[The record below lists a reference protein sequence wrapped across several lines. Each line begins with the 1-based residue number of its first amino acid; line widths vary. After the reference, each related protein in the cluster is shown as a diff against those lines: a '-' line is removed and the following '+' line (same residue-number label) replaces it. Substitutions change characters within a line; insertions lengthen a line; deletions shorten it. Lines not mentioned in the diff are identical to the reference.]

1 MFDNLNNNYE
11 FNRNIS
17 VENIRYNVRRT
28 ISIPAKILTIPT
40 FLLFFLILYP
50 ATISAIPPIKNK
62 DSKSRKGPFNSIDLR
77 IKSIKEYSLF
87 FVVNYLIVN
96 SEQFA
101 FISCYF
107 KQRNDKSSFISI
119 IVDII

>member
-107 KQRNDKSSFISI
+107 KQRNDKSR
-119 IVDII
+119 

>member
-1 MFDNLNNNYE
+1 MKKSPTSPQIELVGDFSYVEFNLIILKTNSAMFSNFNNNYE

-50 ATISAIPPIKNK
+50 AIISAIPPIKNR
-62 DSKSRKGPFNSIDLR
+62 DSKSRKGPFNSID
-77 IKSIKEYSLF
+77 
-87 FVVNYLIVN
+87 
-96 SEQFA
+96 
-101 FISCYF
+101 CCM
-107 KQRNDKSSFISI
+107 
-119 IVDII
+119 